1 MKKVIL
7 LGATGS
13 IGTQSVDVIVHH
25 PEAFTLVAMA
35 CGKNIAK
42 LRELLTLVDVKYVSV
57 AKQEDAEMLAK
68 EYPHIH
74 FGYGEKGIL
83 DILDLEADVV
93 INALVGFVGLKPSLK
108 SIETGKV
115 LALANKESLV
125 VGGPIVKEYLKKYNG
140 VMYPIDSEHSA
151 IFQCLQGNL
160 HKEIKNL
167 VVTASGGSFRD
178 KTRDELKDVT
188 KEMALAHPNWSMGHR
203 ITIDSSTMMNK
214 GFEVIEAH
222 YLFDIDFDH
231 IKVLMN
237 KESIIHSMVQYVDNS
252 FMAQLGTADM
262 RLPIQYALTYPNRIT
277 LYGEEEL
284 DLAKIGTLHFGEV
297 SFERFPLL
305 KLAFE
310 AGKKGGNSGAIINGA
325 DEACIDL
332 FLKDEISFLDIEK
345 GIMAAY
351 ENIAFIKEPT
361 YQDLYESDRL
371 AREFIY
377 SLKWKGVA

>member
-13 IGTQSVDVIVHH
+13 IGTQSVDVITHH
-25 PEAFTLVAMA
+25 PDKFTLVAMA
-35 CGKNIAK
+35 CGKNIEK
-42 LRELLTLVDVKYVSV
+42 LKELLEIVDVKYVSV
-57 AKQEDAEMLAK
+57 ANKEDALALTSQ
-68 EYPHIH
+68 YPNIK
-74 FGYGEKGIL
+74 FVYGEDGIL
-83 DILDLEADVV
+83 ELLDLEADVV
-93 INALVGFVGLKPSLK
+93 INALVGFVGLKPTLK
-108 SIETGKV
+108 TIETGKV

-125 VGGPIVKEYLKKYNG
+125 VGGPLVKKYLEKYNG

-151 IFQCLQGNL
+151 IFQCLQGNE

-178 KTRDELKDVT
+178 KSREELKDVS

-252 FMAQLGTADM
+252 FVAQLGTADM
-262 RLPIQYALTYPNRIT
+262 RLPIQYALTYPRRIK

-305 KLAFE
+305 KLAFD
-310 AGKKGGNSGAIINGA
+310 AGRKGGNSGAVINGA

-332 FLKDEISFLDIEK
+332 FLQDKISFLDIEE
-345 GIMAAY
+345 GIMKAY
-351 ENIAFIKEPT
+351 ESIEFIENPT
-361 YQDLYESDRL
+361 YEQLYESDRK
-371 AREFIY
+371 ARDFIY
-377 SLKWKGVA
+377 HKWKGVA

>member
-7 LGATGS
+7 LGASGS

-25 PEAFTLVAMA
+25 PKEFELVAMA
-35 CGKNIAK
+35 IGKNVSK
-42 LRELLTLVDVKYVSV
+42 LKELLEIAPVKHVSV
-57 AKQEDAEMLAK
+57 ANKEDALALSE
-68 EYPHIH
+68 EYPDIN
-74 FGYGEKGIL
+74 FGYGEEGIL
-83 DILDLEADVV
+83 SLLDLEADIV
-93 INALVGFVGLKPSLK
+93 INSLVGFVGLKPTLRT
-108 SIETGKV
+108 IETGKV

-125 VGGPIVKEYLKKYNG
+125 VGGPIVKKYLEKYNG

-151 IFQCLQGNL
+151 IFQALQGNE

-167 VVTASGGSFRD
+167 WVTASGGSFRD
-178 KTRDELKDVT
+178 KTREELKDVT

-222 YLFDIDFDH
+222 YLFDVDFDH

-262 RLPIQYALTYPNRIT
+262 RLPIQYALTYPRRIK

-297 SFERFPLL
+297 SFDRFPLL
-305 KLAFE
+305 RLAFE
-310 AGKKGGNSGAIINGA
+310 AGRKGGNSGAVINGA

-332 FLKDEISFLDIEK
+332 FLQDQISFLEIEE

-351 ENIAFIKEPT
+351 NAIDFIAQPT
-361 YQDLYESDRL
+361 YEDLYESDRL
-371 AREFIY
+371 ARAFIY
-377 SLKWKGVA
+377 ERKWKGVA

>member
-1 MKKVIL
+1 MKKIIL

-25 PEAFTLVAMA
+25 QDQFQLVAMA

-42 LRELLTLVDVKYVSV
+42 LEELLAIVDVKYVSV
-57 AKQEDAEMLAK
+57 QFEEDALK
-68 EYPHIH
+68 LRQKYPDIH
-74 FGYGEKGIL
+74 FGYGEEGL
-83 DILDLEADVV
+83 LSLLDLEADVV
-93 INALVGFVGLKPSLK
+93 INALVGFAGLKPSLK
-108 SIETGKV
+108 AIESGKV

-125 VGGPIVKEYLKKYNG
+125 VGGPIVKAYLKKYNG
-140 VMYPIDSEHSA
+140 HMYPIDSEHSA
-151 IFQCLQGNL
+151 IFQCLQGNA

-178 KTRDELKDVT
+178 KTREELKHVT

-222 YLFDIDFDH
+222 YLFDVDFDH

-237 KESIIHSMVQYVDNS
+237 KESIIHSMVQYIDNS
-252 FMAQLGTADM
+252 FIAQLGTADM
-262 RLPIQYALTYPNRIT
+262 RLPIQYALTYPSRIP

-284 DLAKIGTLHFGEV
+284 DLSKIGTLHFGEV
-297 SFERFPLL
+297 SYERFPLL
-305 KLAFE
+305 KLAYD
-310 AGKKGGNSGAIINGA
+310 AGRRGGNSGAIINGA

-332 FLKDEISFLDIEK
+332 FMQDKIAYLDIET
-345 GIMAAY
+345 GIMEAY
-351 ENIAFIKEPT
+351 KNLPFIENPT
-361 YQDLYESDRL
+361 YEDLYESDAL
-371 AREFIY
+371 AREYIY
-377 SLKWKGVA
+377 KKWKEVA

>member
-25 PEAFTLVAMA
+25 PEEFSLVAMA

-42 LRELLTLVDVKYVSV
+42 LKEILTLVDVKYISV
-57 AKQEDAEMLAK
+57 LYKEDAELLSK
-68 EYPHIH
+68 EYPEIQ
-74 FGYGEKGIL
+74 FGYGEEGIL
-83 DILDLEADVV
+83 SLLNLEADVV
-93 INALVGFVGLKPSLK
+93 INALVGFAGLKPSLRA
-108 SIETGKV
+108 IETGKV

-125 VGGPIVKEYLKKYNG
+125 VGGPIVKKHLEKYNG
-140 VMYPIDSEHSA
+140 TMYPIDSEHSA
-151 IFQCLQGNL
+151 IFQCLQGNK

-178 KTRDELKDVT
+178 KTREELKNVT

-222 YLFDIDFDH
+222 YLFDVDFEH

-262 RLPIQYALTYPNRIT
+262 RLPIQYALTYPDRIT

-332 FLKDEISFLDIEK
+332 FLQDKISFLEIEQ
-345 GIMAAY
+345 GIMEAY
-351 ENIAFIKEPT
+351 ESIEFIAEPT
-361 YQDLYESDRL
+361 YEDLYESDRK
-371 AREFIY
+371 ARDFIY
-377 SLKWKGVA
+377 SKWKGEA